1 MKWIGQ
7 HVWDYV
13 SRFRSDVYL
22 EDIST
27 GTIASGGNLGLDSN
41 NKIVKASEVGGSVD
55 LTSEVSGILP
65 VANGG
70 SGASSLTDNS
80 ILTGTG
86 TSAITAEANFTY
98 NGTALS
104 VNALT
109 STFTNATSSNVYI
122 KNTGNNTEGG
132 TLQFFNERPTGVD
145 GDYTGV
151 FKFWGIDDGGV
162 ATQSAQIT
170 TQLYETANSDE
181 CGRITLQVANDSTL
195 RNGLDIIADKG
206 TAQEVDVTIGN
217 GAASTTTIAGDLS
230 VTTGLILDSVDVT
243 TIQTSAEAFANNDT
257 SLMTSAAI
265 QDEVLATAPAVT
277 LAGSLDYL
285 TISGQE
291 ITRNAIDLA
300 ADVTGVLP
308 SANLDADT
316 AHLTT
321 DQTFTGVK
329 MINTRR
335 FDITAGGS
343 AGEYMGDVVYTGTT
357 TSMTAGDLYFYSS
370 AGTWLKANAGA
381 TATSTGLLAIS
392 LGTASDTHG
401 MLLRG
406 MVTTSAIA
414 GTPDEGAIL
423 YARASDGNITTVA
436 PGSGD
441 VVRIVGYC
449 MENSNNRIW
458 FDPDKTWVELA

>member
-7 HVWDYV
+7 HIWDYI
-13 SRFRSDVYL
+13 SRFRNDVYL

-27 GTIASGGNLGLDSN
+27 GTIASGGNLGLDAN
-41 NKIVKASEVGGSVD
+41 NKIVKADTEAGE
-55 LTSEVSGILP
+55 LTI
-65 VANGG
+65 AN
-70 SGASSLTDNS
+70 ATDNRVVTS
-80 ILTGTG
+80 LGGTDLN
-86 TSAITAEANFTY
+86 AEANMTFT
-98 NGTALS
+98 GSVLT
-104 VNALT
+104 VNAGVNSFINSSGCAVT
-109 STFTNATSSNVYI
+109 ITDSGDNA
-122 KNTGNNTEGG
+122 
-132 TLQFFNERPTGVD
+132 
-145 GDYTGV
+145 
-151 FKFWGIDDGGV
+151 DGGILTLHGHR
-162 ATQSAQIT
+162 AGTDAQDD
-170 TQLYETANSDE
+170 DE
-181 CGRITLQVANDSTL
+181 CGRIVFSGYDDGTPSTQNYAIIKTSIADASSGAEEGKLQIQVASHDGEMVS
-195 RNGLDIIADKG
+195 GLTMFSGDAED
-206 TAQEVDVTIGN
+206 EVDINLGH
-217 GAASTTTIAGDLS
+217 GATSITTIAGDLS

-243 TIQTSAEAFANNDT
+243 TIQTSAESFANNDT

-357 TSMTAGDLYFYSS
+357 TSMTAGNLYFYSN
-370 AGTWLKANAGA
+370 AGTWLPANAGA
-381 TATSTGLLAIS
+381 TGTSTGLLAIS
-392 LGTASDTHG
+392 LGTISDTHG

-423 YARASDGNITTVA
+423 YVRATDGVITTAV
-436 PGSGD
+436 PGSGN

-458 FDPDKTWVELA
+458 FDPDKTWVEVA